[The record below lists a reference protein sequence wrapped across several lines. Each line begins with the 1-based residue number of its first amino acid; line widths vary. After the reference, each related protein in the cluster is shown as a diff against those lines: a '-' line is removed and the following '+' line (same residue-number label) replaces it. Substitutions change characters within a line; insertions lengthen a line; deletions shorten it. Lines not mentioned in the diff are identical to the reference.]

1 MQLRIQKWGSS
12 AAVRLPTAVLEQSGL
27 SIGDV
32 VDINYVRGM
41 LTLVVSKPK
50 YSLTAL
56 IAQCNPSAQ
65 LPADMIAWN
74 QLHPVG
80 HEAI

>member
-1 MQLRIQKWGSS
+1 MQLRIQKWGNS
-12 AAVRLPTAVLEQSGL
+12 AAVRLPTAVLKQSGL

-32 VDINYVRGM
+32 VDVNSVRGVLM
-41 LTLVVSKPK
+41 LAVSKPK

-56 IAQCNPSAQ
+56 IAQCNPSAP

-74 QLHPVG
+74 QLQPVG